1 MGGPPVR
8 GAGLPPAIV
17 AVRHGESTANAL
29 FAVAEAAGALEVPID
44 CRDADIP
51 LTALGRR
58 QADALGRR
66 LAALPGA
73 LRPQAVWCSPYVR
86 ARQTAEHALAGFGAG
101 LPVRY
106 DERLRDRELGVLEM
120 LTAAAIEVRHP
131 EEAARRRRLGPLY
144 YRPPGGESWA
154 DVALRVRSL
163 LADLAG
169 HDGPTGRADRADGA
183 DRADRAD
190 RADGADRAGRADG
203 ADRADHA
210 GPDGAG
216 TGDGRPGDGR
226 PVLLVCHDNVV
237 LMLRHVLEGLDEA
250 ALLAVHAA
258 GPVGNASVSAWR
270 REAGRMQPVCFN
282 ETGHLAGL
290 PR

>member
-66 LAALPGA
+66 LAALPGP

-131 EEAARRRRLGPLY
+131 EEAVRRRRLGPLY

-169 HDGPTGRADRADGA
+169 HDGPAGRAD
-183 DRADRAD
+183 
-190 RADGADRAGRADG
+190 RADG

-210 GPDGAG
+210 GPDGVG
-216 TGDGRPGDGR
+216 TGDGRAGDGR

-290 PR
+290 PQ